1 MKKNILIAI
10 AAAMLTA
17 GTTVCHAQT
26 QQKPQTAQQQEPVYE
41 QDKVEQK
48 AEFTGGMMK
57 QIEFMMQNLKYPKEA
72 EKDGASG
79 TVRVHFIV
87 EKDGTLTDVKVP
99 DSIHPALDAEGI
111 RLVKAMPKW
120 TPAKVKG
127 KAVRSKMVLPVQ
139 FRLK

>member
-1 MKKNILIAI
+1 MKKSMIIAI
-10 AAAMLTA
+10 AAAVLTA

-26 QQKPQTAQQQEPVYE
+26 SQSQQTEQKQEPVYE

-72 EKDGASG
+72 ENEGASG

-87 EKDGTLTDVKVP
+87 EKDGSLTDVKVP
-99 DSIHPALDAEGI
+99 ESVHKALDAEGI

>member
-1 MKKNILIAI
+1 MKKSMIIAI

-26 QQKPQTAQQQEPVYE
+26 TQKQQTEQQQEPIYE
-41 QDKVEQK
+41 QDKVDKQ
-48 AEFTGGMMK
+48 AEFAGGMMK
-57 QIEFMMQNLKYPKEA
+57 QMEFMMKNLKYPKEA
-72 EKDGASG
+72 ENEGASG

-111 RLVKAMPKW
+111 RMVKAMPKW
-120 TPAKVKG
+120 QPAQLKG
-127 KAVRSKMVLPVQ
+127 KAVRSKMMLAIP